1 MIENSDWNF
10 FSIKDIETRF
20 TTFRNI
26 VLSAMRIHAQLRKVY
41 IRNDK
46 PLFSLAQNFVSA
58 KTRQLQTKKEKLLYN
73 EIFDKLLNTRN
84 QLNSNYKRD
93 FEKFQRQWI

>member
-1 MIENSDWNF
+1 MEF
-10 FSIKDIETRF
+10 FYSIKDIETLYIAF
-20 TTFRNI
+20 ENI
-26 VLSAMRIHAQLRKVY
+26 VLSAIRPHAPLRKVY

-46 PLFSLAQNFVSA
+46 PLFSLAQTFVSA
-58 KTRQLQTKKEKLLYN
+58 TTKKLQIKKEDLLDN

-93 FEKFQRQWI
+93 FKKFQ

>member
-1 MIENSDWNF
+1 M
-10 FSIKDIETRF
+10 
-20 TTFRNI
+20 
-26 VLSAMRIHAQLRKVY
+26 RKVY

-46 PLFSLAQNFVSA
+46 PLFSLAQKFVSA
-58 KTRQLQTKKEKLLYN
+58 TTRQLQIKKEDLLDN

-93 FEKFQRQWI
+93 FEKFQKQLIESNSSSRKKGLLLMKLETSKEQQLKSTA